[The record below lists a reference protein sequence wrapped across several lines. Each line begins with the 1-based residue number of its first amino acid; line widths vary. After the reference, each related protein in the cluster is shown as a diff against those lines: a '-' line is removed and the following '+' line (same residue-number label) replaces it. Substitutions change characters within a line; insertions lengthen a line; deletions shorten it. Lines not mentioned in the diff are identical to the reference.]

1 MPVSGH
7 LSVIFIQNF
16 MFPAND
22 RQIRSRPKMNMLHII
37 VVPLTNLKNFTP
49 KFSQQESPC
58 FRNFYHLYRLRRRCS
73 LTNSLTKYLILWLI
87 HLCYILADTEAE
99 INRKELARSAIRQFL
114 DTLEKQ
120 KSLVTEFDA
129 AQFQSLVDFIA
140 VYSKENIQ
148 VTFRNGMEIK
158 A

>member
-1 MPVSGH
+1 M
-7 LSVIFIQNF
+7 
-16 MFPAND
+16 
-22 RQIRSRPKMNMLHII
+22 
-37 VVPLTNLKNFTP
+37 
-49 KFSQQESPC
+49 
-58 FRNFYHLYRLRRRCS
+58 
-73 LTNSLTKYLILWLI
+73 
-87 HLCYILADTEAE
+87 CYILADTEAE